1 MRRIRK
7 ERETNGWSRW
17 IQPRMDNYIMVCCDC
32 GLAHRL
38 QFKAHRVVRRYANG
52 YIKVAAARGH
62 IVRYRAQRAPA
73 YTRKIRARG
82 GKEETK

>member
-38 QFKAHRVVRRYANG
+38 QFKTFKIVRRYANG
-52 YIKVAAARGH
+52 MIAMEPVKRHA
-62 IVRYRAQRAPA
+62 VRFRAQRAPA
-73 YTRKIRARG
+73 YTRRARS
-82 GKEETK
+82 